1 MKTSSS
7 VFLVG
12 PMGAGKSTIG
22 RLLASELGLDFK
34 DTDKEIED
42 RSGVDIPWIFDMEGE
57 AGFRNRET
65 AVLDELSK
73 QKNILLATGGG
84 IIQREDN
91 RRLLASNGRVVYL
104 KTTIDE
110 QVRRT
115 NRDKKR
121 PLLNTGN
128 PRDILSKLMD
138 ERDPLYQEVSD
149 YIVITDSRSP
159 KAVALEI
166 RDMLNA

>member
-1 MKTSSS
+1 
-7 VFLVG
+7 
-12 PMGAGKSTIG
+12 
-22 RLLASELGLDFK
+22 
-34 DTDKEIED
+34 
-42 RSGVDIPWIFDMEGE
+42 
-57 AGFRNRET
+57 
-65 AVLDELSK
+65 
-73 QKNILLATGGG
+73 
-84 IIQREDN
+84 
-91 RRLLASNGRVVYL
+91 LASNGRVVYL